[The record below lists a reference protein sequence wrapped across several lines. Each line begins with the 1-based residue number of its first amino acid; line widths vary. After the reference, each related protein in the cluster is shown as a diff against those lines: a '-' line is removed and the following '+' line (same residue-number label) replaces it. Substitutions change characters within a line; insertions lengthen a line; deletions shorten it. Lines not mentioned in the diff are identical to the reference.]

1 LEYGLVYVFALTII
15 GIFLPTS
22 GYLEPNTPI
31 LLGGDLLLAL
41 LQQVQVCGLLIAFN
55 IFNRLVV
62 CRTESAMHKYA
73 KVMFLFPDARK
84 RRLLRAGSPKQQSTR
99 MAYIQLFLIKPQEC
113 GLLPNRHNPRYVT
126 AVDARI
132 RLEK

>member
-1 LEYGLVYVFALTII
+1 
-15 GIFLPTS
+15 
-22 GYLEPNTPI
+22 
-31 LLGGDLLLAL
+31 
-41 LQQVQVCGLLIAFN
+41 
-55 IFNRLVV
+55 
-62 CRTESAMHKYA
+62 MHKYA

-84 RRLLRAGSPKQQSTR
+84 RRLLRAGSHKQQSTR
-99 MAYIQLFLIKPQEC
+99 MAYIQLFLIKPQEY